1 VDKVPHI
8 PDTFSVINPP
18 TKEDVDVYRSSPPLP
33 EARGSAGSGGGK
45 DWCPSLSEDM
55 AAEHP
60 KAPHTTTRKR
70 RAPSQLSDTK

>member
-1 VDKVPHI
+1 MQGQTHI
-8 PDTFSVINPP
+8 GDLPIIDDYI
-18 TKEDVDVYRSSPPLP
+18 DSSNSKLDRA

>member
-1 VDKVPHI
+1 MQGQSHI
-8 PDTFSVINPP
+8 GD
-18 TKEDVDVYRSSPPLP
+18 LP
-33 EARGSAGSGGGK
+33 IIDDYIDSFDSELDRAEARGSAGSGGGK
-45 DWCPSLSEDM
+45 DWCPSLSEDT